1 MMQTENELKKIDE
14 KIKLLSNTAKELK
27 ILADNI
33 PAITRNTTRL
43 LASVKM
49 MELNISDCI
58 DFDILKYGLNQ
69 VSVDSENNFAFL
81 GIDPSSVMASLVS

>member
-27 ILADNI
+27 ILAENI

-58 DFDILKYGLNQ
+58 DFDILK
-69 VSVDSENNFAFL
+69 
-81 GIDPSSVMASLVS
+81 

>member
-43 LASVKM
+43 LASVKI

-58 DFDILKYGLNQ
+58 DFDILK
-69 VSVDSENNFAFL
+69 
-81 GIDPSSVMASLVS
+81 

>member
-1 MMQTENELKKIDE
+1 MISENELKKIDD
-14 KIKLLSNTAKELK
+14 KIKLLHSTAKELK
-27 ILADNI
+27 SLAENI

-58 DFDILKYGLNQ
+58 DFDI
-69 VSVDSENNFAFL
+69 
-81 GIDPSSVMASLVS
+81 

>member
-1 MMQTENELKKIDE
+1 MQTENELKKIDE

-27 ILADNI
+27 VLADNI

-58 DFDILKYGLNQ
+58 DFDILK
-69 VSVDSENNFAFL
+69 
-81 GIDPSSVMASLVS
+81 

>member
-1 MMQTENELKKIDE
+1 MMLTENELKKIDDR
-14 KIKLLSNTAKELK
+14 IKLLRDTAEELK
-27 ILADNI
+27 ILAENI

-58 DFDILKYGLNQ
+58 DFDI
-69 VSVDSENNFAFL
+69 
-81 GIDPSSVMASLVS
+81 

>member
-1 MMQTENELKKIDE
+1 MMLTENELRKIDD
-14 KIKLLSNTAKELK
+14 KIKLLRNTAEELK
-27 ILADNI
+27 GLAENI

-58 DFDILKYGLNQ
+58 DFDI
-69 VSVDSENNFAFL
+69 
-81 GIDPSSVMASLVS
+81 

>member
-1 MMQTENELKKIDE
+1 MMLTENELKKIDD
-14 KIKLLSNTAKELK
+14 KIKLLRNTAEELK
-27 ILADNI
+27 GLAENI

-58 DFDILKYGLNQ
+58 DFDI
-69 VSVDSENNFAFL
+69 
-81 GIDPSSVMASLVS
+81 

>member
-1 MMQTENELKKIDE
+1 MMLTENELKKIDD
-14 KIKLLSNTAKELK
+14 KIKLLRNTAEDLK
-27 ILADNI
+27 DLAENI

-58 DFDILKYGLNQ
+58 DFEI
-69 VSVDSENNFAFL
+69 
-81 GIDPSSVMASLVS
+81 

>member
-1 MMQTENELKKIDE
+1 MMLNENELRKIDD
-14 KIKLLSNTAKELK
+14 KIKLLRNTAKELES
-27 ILADNI
+27 LAENI

-58 DFDILKYGLNQ
+58 DFDI
-69 VSVDSENNFAFL
+69 
-81 GIDPSSVMASLVS
+81 

>member
-1 MMQTENELKKIDE
+1 MMTTENELKKIDD
-14 KIKLLSNTAKELK
+14 KIKLLRNTAEELK
-27 ILADNI
+27 GLAENI

-58 DFDILKYGLNQ
+58 DFDI
-69 VSVDSENNFAFL
+69 
-81 GIDPSSVMASLVS
+81 

>member
-1 MMQTENELKKIDE
+1 MMTTENELKKIDN
-14 KIKLLSNTAKELK
+14 KIKLLRNTAEELK
-27 ILADNI
+27 DMAENI

-58 DFDILKYGLNQ
+58 DFDI
-69 VSVDSENNFAFL
+69 
-81 GIDPSSVMASLVS
+81 

>member
-1 MMQTENELKKIDE
+1 MMTTENELKQIDD
-14 KIKLLSNTAKELK
+14 KIKLLRNTAEELK
-27 ILADNI
+27 GLAENI

-58 DFDILKYGLNQ
+58 DFDI
-69 VSVDSENNFAFL
+69 
-81 GIDPSSVMASLVS
+81 

>member
-1 MMQTENELKKIDE
+1 MMTTENELKKIDD
-14 KIKLLSNTAKELK
+14 KIKLLHNTAEELK
-27 ILADNI
+27 SLAENI

-58 DFDILKYGLNQ
+58 DFDI
-69 VSVDSENNFAFL
+69 
-81 GIDPSSVMASLVS
+81 

>member
-1 MMQTENELKKIDE
+1 MMLNENELKKIDE

-27 ILADNI
+27 ILAENI

-58 DFDILKYGLNQ
+58 DFNI
-69 VSVDSENNFAFL
+69 
-81 GIDPSSVMASLVS
+81 

>member
-1 MMQTENELKKIDE
+1 MMLTENELKKIDD
-14 KIKLLSNTAKELK
+14 KIKLLRNTAEDLK
-27 ILADNI
+27 DLAENI

-58 DFDILKYGLNQ
+58 DFDI
-69 VSVDSENNFAFL
+69 
-81 GIDPSSVMASLVS
+81 

>member
-1 MMQTENELKKIDE
+1 MMPTKNEIKTIDD
-14 KIKLLSNTAKELK
+14 KIKLLRSTAEELQS
-27 ILADNI
+27 LAKKI

-58 DFDILKYGLNQ
+58 DFDI
-69 VSVDSENNFAFL
+69 
-81 GIDPSSVMASLVS
+81 